1 VRFLALSFIFRVRF
15 IALVSQIVRLQALSL
30 PLSVHLSPNHFDNG
44 LSNSILFLSSK
55 SLSPRLSDSVFSSPH
70 LLDSVLSSPIS
81 FLSRAFCSLQQSYNV
96 FSNPISFRVC
106 FLTLIYLIVRF
117 LALSILFLS
126 VFLSLQ
132 PLDNVFSNPIYFWAR
147 FPALV
152 YQIVHFLALSLLF
165 LSAYL
170 RSQPSR

>member
-1 VRFLALSFIFRVRF
+1 VCFLALSFIFRVLF
-15 IALVSQIVRLQALSL
+15 IVIVSQIVRLQALSL

-44 LSNSILFLSSK
+44 LSNPIFFLSSE
-55 SLSPRLSDSVFSSPH
+55 SLSPCLSDSVFSSPY

-126 VFLSLQ
+126 AFLSLQ
-132 PLDNVFSNPIYFWAR
+132 PLDNVSSPIYFWAR